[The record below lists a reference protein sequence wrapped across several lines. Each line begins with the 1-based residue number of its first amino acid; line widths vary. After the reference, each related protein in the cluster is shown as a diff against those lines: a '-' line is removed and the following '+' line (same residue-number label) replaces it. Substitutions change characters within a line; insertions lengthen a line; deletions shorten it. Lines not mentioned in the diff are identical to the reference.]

1 MTGPRARSV
10 WDIALS
16 ILLLILTALI
26 GVFGALLATVTF
38 ATLGTCVGDCSL
50 DGATSALFLAGAAA
64 VIVVAAGGIGTVVA
78 LVHRRRAWWVA
89 LLTLIGVILVW
100 VAGFLLYGVA
110 VSG

>member
-64 VIVVAAGGIGTVVA
+64 VIVVAAGVIGTVVA

-89 LLTLIGVILVW
+89 LLTLVGVILVW

>member
-38 ATLGTCVGDCSL
+38 ATLGTCVGDCS
-50 DGATSALFLAGAAA
+50 AMPAARSC
-64 VIVVAAGGIGTVVA
+64 VV
-78 LVHRRRAWWVA
+78 
-89 LLTLIGVILVW
+89 
-100 VAGFLLYGVA
+100 
-110 VSG
+110 

>member
-50 DGATSALFLAGAAA
+50 DGATSALVLAGAAA
-64 VIVVAAGGIGTVVA
+64 VIVVAAGVIGTVVA
-78 LVHRRRAWWVA
+78 LVHRRSAWWVA

>member
-64 VIVVAAGGIGTVVA
+64 VIVVAAGVIGTVVA

>member
-1 MTGPRARSV
+1 VTGPRARSV

-64 VIVVAAGGIGTVVA
+64 VIVVAAGVIGTVVA